1 MERPKL
7 SGVQGTY
14 IEHLETLLSRY
25 ESKKTIVNS
34 YFGLKK
40 VVEDLNNIMINGID
54 VPLELGGV
62 KRVDVVSYDSLSSK
76 DDKIMDRL
84 FKFIDAIPK
93 YNASLKSMEETFAP
107 EIKSEEKDFGT
118 ALERMLLKEKDVK

>member
-14 IEHLETLLSRY
+14 IEHLETIISKY

-40 VVEDLNNIMINGID
+40 VVDDINHVMINGID
-54 VPLELGGV
+54 MPLEVGGS
-62 KRVDVVSYDSLSSK
+62 KKVDIISYDSLSNK

-93 YNASLKSMEETFAP
+93 YNASLKSMEEAFAP
-107 EIKSEEKDFGT
+107 EIKSEEKDFGGI
-118 ALERMLLKEKDVK
+118 LEKVLFDVK